1 MGLAFVW
8 LLVWVIH
15 SLAWLRGLMGG
26 SVADVGLGWFSSL
39 IWWRGLIA
47 FGFAGVH
54 GSGWGI
60 DFRTLVGCLVCFDL
74 WGCIFRLAFFGVRL
88 LWVGFPFLD
97 AWVDGGSMPGHVW
110 GTLVVFRFMAMAGMV
125 LGSLPVLGMISHC
138 CLAFGF
144 SFVAPVGDSFLGFA
158 SWLDR
163 LRI

>member
-1 MGLAFVW
+1 MIG
-8 LLVWVIH
+8 
-15 SLAWLRGLMGG
+15 
-26 SVADVGLGWFSSL
+26 
-39 IWWRGLIA
+39 

-110 GTLVVFRFMAMAGMV
+110 GTLACFPVYGHGWHGLGFVAG
-125 LGSLPVLGMISHC
+125 LGHDFALL
-138 CLAFGF
+138 FGF
-144 SFVAPVGDSFLGFA
+144 
-158 SWLDR
+158 WLF
-163 LRI
+163 ICGPGW